1 MATSFLQT
9 TTAMILLLLEQ
20 LLKESEREKLT
31 AAQLLEA
38 AWKQTGLNEKQIA
51 QMRKNLQP
59 VK

>member
-51 QMRKNLQP
+51 QIRKNLQP

>member
-1 MATSFLQT
+1 MVTSFLQT

-20 LLKESEREKLT
+20 LLKESERGKMT

-38 AWKQTGLNEKQIA
+38 AWKQTGLNEQKIKELRA
-51 QMRKNLQP
+51 QFGA

>member
-51 QMRKNLQP
+51 QMRKTLQP
-59 VK
+59 AK

>member
-1 MATSFLQT
+1 MAASFLQT

>member
-38 AWKQTGLNEKQIA
+38 AWNQTGLNEKQIA